1 MNNHLKDTHH
11 RSDRGRFAHFA
22 KAIAYATGR
31 PWAFAA
37 AVSAVLVWLATGPF
51 FHYSDTWQL
60 VINTSTTIITF
71 IMVFLIQNTQNRD
84 SQAMHL
90 KMDELIRAVRGAHTA
105 MMDLEELT
113 DAELFHIK
121 QRYYALAQAGRD
133 QLRRGIKDT
142 GTPAIENQFF
152 DANNEDSMG
161 KAKNNDKRS

>member
-1 MNNHLKDTHH
+1 MTNYLRESH
-11 RSDRGRFAHFA
+11 RRADKGRFAHFA

-37 AVSAVLVWLATGPF
+37 AVSTVLIWLVTGPLF
-51 FHYSDTWQL
+51 QFSDTWQL
-60 VINTSTTIITF
+60 VINTSTTIVTF

-105 MMDLEELT
+105 MIDLEELT
-113 DAELFHIK
+113 DNELFHIK
-121 QRYYALAQAGRD
+121 KRYSALAENGRE
-133 QLRRGIKDT
+133 QLRKGIKDT

-152 DANNEDSMG
+152 DSDAHERP
-161 KAKNNDKRS
+161 AKSSEKNPRT